1 MNNITNNNIA
11 QAIYLSTKDKSA
23 GEMSNVYKNI
33 VNFLAKKNLI
43 SKSSDIL
50 KKLKK
55 IINDENGIFEAKV
68 FTARKLNDTS
78 KKELKH
84 ILQNHYKTTEVD
96 LVEILD
102 PKLLGGLR
110 IEINDEV
117 IDNTIKNKINKL
129 KNHLIK

>member
-11 QAIYLSTKDKSA
+11 QAIYLSTKDKSVS
-23 GEMSNVYKNI
+23 EMSGVYKNI

-43 SKSSDIL
+43 LKSFDIL

-78 KKELKH
+78 KTELKH
-84 ILQNHYKTTEVD
+84 ILQNHYKTKEVD
-96 LVEILD
+96 LIEILD
-102 PKLLGGLR
+102 TNLLGGFR

>member
-23 GEMSNVYKNI
+23 GGMSNVYKNI